1 MASSRVVPTG
11 TVTRFSL
18 VMTWPTVVTESLTK
32 RTSRLVTMPTRVSPS
47 TTGRPEMLY
56 SLMTVSAC
64 STVMAGGTV
73 MGEMIMP
80 DSDFLTFSTSSRC
93 WAMVMFLWTTPTPPL
108 RASWMAMRDS
118 VTVSM
123 AALTSGMLSLMSGVS
138 QEDTSARSGVTSE

>member
-1 MASSRVVPTG
+1 MTSPT
-11 TVTRFSL
+11 L
-18 VMTWPTVVTESLTK
+18 VTESLTK

-56 SLMTVSAC
+56 SPMTTSAC
-64 STVMAGGTV
+64 STVMSGGTV

-93 WAMVMFLWTTPTPPL
+93 SAMVMFLCTTPTPPL
-108 RASWMAMRDS
+108 RAREMAMRDS

-123 AALTSGMLSLMSGVS
+123 AALTRGMLSLMSGVS
-138 QEDTSARSGVTSE
+138 HEETSASSGSTSE